1 MCCMAPAI
9 TCRCWGWGKHEVRC
23 GGGRRS
29 VTTVGEIILSDET
42 GFPWNKAKL
51 VESGVRHLRPFNIS
65 NDGQLDLAQTYFVPV
80 EAATEAKASL
90 VAGDV
95 LFNNTNSVEL
105 VGKSALVL
113 SDTKAA
119 FSNHITRIRVN
130 ASTVSPAYFNY
141 WLRFEQAKGTF
152 AAAATQWVSQAAF
165 RASDMKRLEIPLPPL
180 EEQHRIVD
188 LLSRA
193 EGIVR
198 LRREAQRKAAEL
210 LPTLFLDIFGDPASN
225 PKGWPVVRIGDLGR
239 VQLGRQR
246 APKYQTGKFTCP
258 YVRVANVFEDRI
270 DTNDLLS
277 MDFDARDFTKYRL
290 DYGDILLN
298 EGQSIELVGR
308 PAMWRNE
315 VEDCCFQNTLVRF
328 QPNKEMLLP
337 EFALAAMLNYYR
349 SGALSKISS
358 KTSNVAHLGASR
370 FANMTL
376 FTPPIALQRQFAAK
390 ADAIRA
396 IAAQQTTA
404 LATAQATFDA
414 LLHQAFSR
422 TRMMDK

>member
-1 MCCMAPAI
+1 MTSRFVALENIADISAGNPAPQDAADFSEDGHPFVRMQDVGREHHTRTLAHTADKLTADAI
-9 TCRCWGWGKHEVRC
+9 
-23 GGGRRS
+23 RRNRLRLYPAGTLLIPKS
-29 VTTVGEIILSDET
+29 GASINLNHRALLARDAYVVSHLATVVPDTS
-42 GFPWNKAKL
+42 L
-51 VESGVRHLRPFNIS
+51 VDAEYLYFWSLTYDPRS
-65 NDGQLDLAQTYFVPV
+65 QAQT
-80 EAATEAKASL
+80 TSL
-90 VAGDV
+90 PS
-95 LFNNTNSVEL
+95 LPTSL
-105 VGKSALVL
+105 IKSA
-113 SDTKAA
+113 
-119 FSNHITRIRVN
+119 
-130 ASTVSPAYFNY
+130 
-141 WLRFEQAKGTF
+141 Q
-152 AAAATQWVSQAAF
+152 
-165 RASDMKRLEIPLPPL
+165 IPLPSLP
-180 EEQHRIVD
+180 EQRRIVD
-188 LLSRA
+188 VLSRA

-210 LPTLFLDIFGDPASN
+210 VPALFLDMFGDPASN
-225 PKGWPVVRIGDLGR
+225 PKGWPVTRIGDLGR

-246 APKYQTGKFTCP
+246 APKYQTGKFTRP

-277 MDFDARDFTKYRL
+277 MDFDARDFAQYRL
-290 DYGDILLN
+290 EYGDILLN

-376 FTPPIALQRQFAAK
+376 FIPPIALQRQFAAK
-390 ADAIRA
+390 AGAVRG
-396 IAAQQTTA
+396 IAAQQTAA

-414 LLHQAFSR
+414 LLHQSFAAA
-422 TRMMDK
+422 